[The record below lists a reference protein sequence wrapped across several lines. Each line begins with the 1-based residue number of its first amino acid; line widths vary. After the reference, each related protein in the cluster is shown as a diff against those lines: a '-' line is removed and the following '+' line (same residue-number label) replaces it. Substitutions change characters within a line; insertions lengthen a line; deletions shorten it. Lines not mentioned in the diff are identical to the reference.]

1 MITRNHVLVFGPIV
15 LFLGGIVIM
24 FMNWIVGGALIG
36 VAVVWILFGITDD
49 IANFGAESLDRW
61 RQDGKKYK

>member
-1 MITRNHVLVFGPIV
+1 
-15 LFLGGIVIM
+15 M

-49 IANFGAESLDRW
+49 IANFGSESLDRW

>member
-49 IANFGAESLDRW
+49 IANFGSESLDRW

>member
-1 MITRNHVLVFGPIV
+1 MRNYVLAFGPIV
-15 LFLGGIVIM
+15 LFIAGIVLL

-49 IANFGAESLDRW
+49 IANFGSESLDRW